1 VASAGA
7 VMNSTLPV
15 ARQAWRLEDLSDV
28 YARMMLGS
36 RALKNGSVIEKT
48 AVLVG
53 ELTSP
58 EELMKSLGSRLLFD
72 SVFYFLS

>member
-1 VASAGA
+1 
-7 VMNSTLPV
+7 MNSTLPV

-36 RALKNGSVIEKT
+36 RALKNSSVLEKT
-48 AVLVG
+48 VVLVD

-58 EELMKSLGSRLLFD
+58 EDLMKSLGSRLLFD

>member
-1 VASAGA
+1 
-7 VMNSTLPV
+7 MNSTLPV
-15 ARQAWRLEDLSDV
+15 GRQAWRLEDLSDV

-36 RALKNGSVIEKT
+36 RALKNGSVLEKT
-48 AVLVG
+48 AVLVD

-58 EELMKSLGSRLLFD
+58 EDLMKSLGSRLLFD

>member
-1 VASAGA
+1 
-7 VMNSTLPV
+7 MNSTLPV
-15 ARQAWRLEDLSDV
+15 ARQAWRLVDLSDV

-36 RALKNGSVIEKT
+36 RALKNSSVLEKT
-48 AVLVG
+48 VVLVD

-58 EELMKSLGSRLLFD
+58 EDLMKSLGSRLLFD